1 MDKYIVATIKKWN
14 IDEYY
19 LSKFKKNKNW
29 HIITNP
35 KKCVCFHST
44 NLPFGRGGSPIQN
57 LIIRNYKKTFITALK
72 MINEIDAGPIYIK
85 HPLKLDGNAQQIYE
99 KSAKIIFK
107 MIKIIIKSKLIL
119 SPQKGKIVKFKRR
132 TFKQNAISIKT
143 KSLKTLYNH
152 IRMLDAESYPSAF
165 INYGNFKIEFN
176 NAKIT
181 KKKLDANVNIRFISK
196 IK

>member
-1 MDKYIVATIKKWN
+1 
-14 IDEYY
+14 
-19 LSKFKKNKNW
+19 
-29 HIITNP
+29 
-35 KKCVCFHST
+35 
-44 NLPFGRGGSPIQN
+44 
-57 LIIRNYKKTFITALK
+57 